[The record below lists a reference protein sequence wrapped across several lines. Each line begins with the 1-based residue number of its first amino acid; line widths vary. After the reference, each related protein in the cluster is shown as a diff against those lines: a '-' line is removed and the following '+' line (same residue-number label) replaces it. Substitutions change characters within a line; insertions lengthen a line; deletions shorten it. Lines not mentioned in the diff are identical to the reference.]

1 MLIQTEIKSIG
12 FWKIEK
18 LDSNYEGS
26 DSQISIIYR
35 KMCIRPQRKISAYK
49 NISLLDRL
57 EYCEPPLFGGEAML
71 QDAPIII
78 TD

>member
-1 MLIQTEIKSIG
+1 MCKSLLYREIADFDHLFSG
-12 FWKIEK
+12 VRFTQM
-18 LDSNYEGS
+18 YY
-26 DSQISIIYR
+26 ISYLWIL
-35 KMCIRPQRKISAYK
+35 PQRKISAYK

-57 EYCEPPLFGGEAML
+57 AYCEPPPFGGEAMW